1 MKAKDL
7 ARYTPDQIKGLVIQY
22 WNDRK
27 KERKRVT
34 ELEAEIER
42 LKVEI
47 ELRDAVLSDVRDA
60 LERGGDD

>member
-7 ARYTPDQIKGLVIQY
+7 ARYTPEQIKALCIQY

-27 KERKRVT
+27 KERKRCT
-34 ELEAEIER
+34 ELEQEIER

-47 ELRDAVLSDVRDA
+47 ELRDVVISDVRDA
-60 LERGGDD
+60 LEGRR